1 MTSSLN
7 KMISINDEPLSALEY
22 AHQALKSAEAAFKA
36 LKTIAGE
43 HSEAFHMARLG
54 ELFCMDQAGGLDCLH
69 EEYESQFDAVISETQ
84 GGVAS

>member
-1 MTSSLN
+1 MD
-7 KMISINDEPLSALEY
+7 I
-22 AHQALKSAEAAFKA
+22 FKGRGDA
-36 LKTIAGE
+36 
-43 HSEAFHMARLG
+43 SVG